1 MPNKKVIINALKNLQ
16 NKIKNLESNANKTST
31 NILESNIYTAYPVST
46 DNEDTLIDEFNLNK
60 EDDKT
65 SITEKRISE
74 LEKQLA
80 KMQSL
85 LIHDDIESDSNNNFD
100 YDYEK
105 NGDMNFGSKNFNK
118 QKVVFKFIKIY

>member
-118 QKVVFKFIKIY
+118 QKVVFKFIRIY